1 MFYRP
6 YYTKGCAIGCAF
18 TSAIVVLAMGLHFA
32 LVRENRRRDRE
43 YGHSDQTEAVDVTE
57 LGDKHNS
64 FRYIT

>member
-1 MFYRP
+1 
-6 YYTKGCAIGCAF
+6 
-18 TSAIVVLAMGLHFA
+18 MGLHFA